1 MQDRQAEVIRLMK
14 CVEVS
19 TKRLY
24 QLHWGEKYL
33 LKYDYLLSL
42 VFVSIL
48 VAYCLQ
54 KPKPVLHYRFC
65 KYYSRLTC
73 FASSL

>member
-1 MQDRQAEVIRLMK
+1 MQDRQAEVFRLMQ

-19 TKRLY
+19 TKRFY
-24 QLHWGEKYL
+24 QLEWGEAYL
-33 LKYDYLLSL
+33 LKPEFLSSL

>member
-1 MQDRQAEVIRLMK
+1 MQDRQAEVFRLMQ

-19 TKRLY
+19 TKRFY
-24 QLHWGEKYL
+24 QLEWGEAYL
-33 LKYDYLLSL
+33 LKPEFLSSL

-48 VAYCLQ
+48 VAYKSLN
-54 KPKPVLHYRFC
+54 LFC
-65 KYYSRLTC
+65 IIVSVSIIVGTS

>member
-1 MQDRQAEVIRLMK
+1 MQDRQAEVFRLMQ

-19 TKRLY
+19 TKRFY
-24 QLHWGEKYL
+24 QLEWGEAYL
-33 LKYDYLLSL
+33 LKPEFLSSL

-48 VAYCLQ
+48 VAYKSLN
-54 KPKPVLHYRFC
+54 LFC
-65 KYYSRLTC
+65 IIVSASIIVGTS